1 MELWVAELQGGRP
14 EAAWDLFLNRYRRL
28 IFAAIRH
35 YAEDHD
41 DVMDVFARVCE
52 AMREKDFARLRR
64 CASRVD
70 PNRPFSTW
78 LFTVVHNLTIDWFR
92 HLNGRPRLNALAAA
106 LPPVQRRI
114 FQYVFLEQRSH
125 VEAYELARSRD
136 GADFTFGDFLKELA
150 ATYRAATALNG
161 RVAVALAVPPPSE
174 NSDPPSDPA
183 ELAEQQGILAAAL
196 EALPPEDRLA
206 VRLYVVDRM
215 PAEQVARALGY
226 PSVKTIYNHVYRAL
240 AEIRTHLERAGI
252 KEGDL

>member
-35 YAEDHD
+35 YAEDYD

-106 LPPVQRRI
+106 LPPMQRRI

-150 ATYRAATALNG
+150 PTYRAATALNG
-161 RVAVALAVPPPSE
+161 RVAVALVVPPPSE

-196 EALPPEDRLA
+196 EALPPEDRLRRPPLL
-206 VRLYVVDRM
+206 VRRK
-215 PAEQVARALGY
+215 PAQPVARALGY
-226 PSVKTIYNHVYRAL
+226 PSVKTIYNHVYRAPP
-240 AEIRTHLERAGI
+240 AIRTRLERAGI

>member
-1 MELWVAELQGGRP
+1 MSSWSSG
-14 EAAWDLFLNRYRRL
+14 
-28 IFAAIRH
+28 
-35 YAEDHD
+35 
-41 DVMDVFARVCE
+41 
-52 AMREKDFARLRR
+52 
-64 CASRVD
+64 
-70 PNRPFSTW
+70 
-78 LFTVVHNLTIDWFR
+78 
-92 HLNGRPRLNALAAA
+92 
-106 LPPVQRRI
+106 
-114 FQYVFLEQRSH
+114 
-125 VEAYELARSRD
+125 LARSRD

-161 RVAVALAVPPPSE
+161 RVAVALVVPPPSE

-240 AEIRTHLERAGI
+240 AAIRTRLERAGI